1 MFWHVLGCSARQGT
15 KVFRLNDPI
24 EGLGN
29 ASAVLKSIFESMS
42 RPLFILSREKERS
55 LVDAATIDPVGRDL
69 LYQMVDA
76 VLTVKER
83 ERVTM
88 LELAPIWQGFMS
100 DDEAV
105 WTRAGAWLAK
115 LVDYSPELTSVVDEL
130 LIHQDDAVRSRICS
144 ALADKH
150 IADSLVWPRLKR
162 ALSDRSEQVREMA
175 IKVCI
180 KRQNPRMLPPLEA
193 AYLAEPD
200 EKRRERL
207 QMAISLIRG
216 EAFWLSAP

>member
-1 MFWHVLGCSARQGT
+1 
-15 KVFRLNDPI
+15 
-24 EGLGN
+24 
-29 ASAVLKSIFESMS
+29 MS

-55 LVDAATIDPVGRDL
+55 LVDAATLDPLSRDL

-83 ERVTM
+83 EKVTM
-88 LELAPIWQGFMS
+88 QELTPIWNGFLS
-100 DDEAV
+100 EDEMV
-105 WTRAGAWLAK
+105 WTRAGTWLAK

-130 LIHQDDAVRSRICS
+130 FIHQDDAVRYRVCA
-144 ALADKH
+144 ALADRH
-150 IADSLVWPRLKR
+150 IADALVWPRLKR
-162 ALSDRSEQVREMA
+162 ALADRSEQVREMA

-193 AYLAEPD
+193 AYLTETD

-216 EAFWLSAP
+216 EAFWLGA

>member
-1 MFWHVLGCSARQGT
+1 
-15 KVFRLNDPI
+15 
-24 EGLGN
+24 
-29 ASAVLKSIFESMS
+29 MS

-55 LVDAATIDPVGRDL
+55 LVDAATLDSINRDL
-69 LYQMVDA
+69 LYAMIDA

-83 ERVTM
+83 ESVTVV
-88 LELAPIWQGFMS
+88 ELAPIWNGFFS
-100 DDEAV
+100 EDEAV
-105 WTRAGAWLAK
+105 WTRAGSWLAR

-130 LIHQDDAVRSRICS
+130 LIHQDDAVRYRICA

-150 IADSLVWPRLKR
+150 IPDSIVWPRLKR
-162 ALSDRSEQVREMA
+162 ALADRSEPVREMA

-193 AYLAEPD
+193 AYQAEQD
-200 EKRRERL
+200 EARRERL

-216 EAFWLSAP
+216 EAFWLGAH

>member
-1 MFWHVLGCSARQGT
+1 
-15 KVFRLNDPI
+15 
-24 EGLGN
+24 
-29 ASAVLKSIFESMS
+29 MS

-55 LVDAATIDPVGRDL
+55 LIDAATLAPMGREI

-76 VLTVKER
+76 VLVVRET
-83 ERVTM
+83 ERVTAV
-88 LELAPIWQGFMS
+88 ELAPIWDGFFCEA
-100 DDEAV
+100 EAV
-105 WTRAGAWLAK
+105 WTRAGGWLAK

-130 LIHQDDAVRSRICS
+130 LIQPDEAVRCRICA

-150 IADSLVWPRLKR
+150 FPDALVWPRLKR
-162 ALSDRSEQVREMA
+162 LLSDRSEQVREMA

-193 AYLAEPD
+193 AYQVEQD

-216 EAFWLSAP
+216 EAFWLGGG

>member
-1 MFWHVLGCSARQGT
+1 M
-15 KVFRLNDPI
+15 
-24 EGLGN
+24 
-29 ASAVLKSIFESMS
+29 FESMS
-42 RPLFILSREKERS
+42 RPLFILSREKERAF
-55 LVDAATIDPVGRDL
+55 VDGATIDPDSREL

-83 ERVTM
+83 ESVTV
-88 LELAPIWQGFMS
+88 LELAPIWNGFFS
-100 DDEAV
+100 EEEVV

-115 LVDYSPELTSVVDEL
+115 LVEYSPQLTSVVDEL
-130 LIHQDDAVRSRICS
+130 LVHADDAVRCRIC
-144 ALADKH
+144 ATLADKH
-150 IADSLVWPRLKR
+150 IPDSIVWPRLKR

-193 AYLAEPD
+193 AYQAETD

-207 QMAISLIRG
+207 QMAMSLIRG
-216 EAFWLSAP
+216 EAFWLSCT

>member
-1 MFWHVLGCSARQGT
+1 
-15 KVFRLNDPI
+15 
-24 EGLGN
+24 
-29 ASAVLKSIFESMS
+29 MS
-42 RPLFILSREKERS
+42 RPLFIFSREKECA
-55 LVDAATIDPVGRDL
+55 LIDAATLDPINREL

-83 ERVTM
+83 ESVTM
-88 LELAPIWQGFMS
+88 LELAPIWNGFMS
-100 DDEAV
+100 EEESV
-105 WTRAGAWLAK
+105 WTRAGGWLAK

-130 LIHQDDAVRSRICS
+130 FIHQDDAVRSRICA

-162 ALSDRSEQVREMA
+162 ALADRSEQVREVA

-200 EKRRERL
+200 EQRRERL

-216 EAFWLSAP
+216 EAFWLGAR